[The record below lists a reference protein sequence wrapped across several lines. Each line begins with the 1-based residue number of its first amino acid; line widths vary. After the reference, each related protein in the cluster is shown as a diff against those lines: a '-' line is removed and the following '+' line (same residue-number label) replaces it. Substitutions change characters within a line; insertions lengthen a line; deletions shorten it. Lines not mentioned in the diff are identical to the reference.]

1 MACQILMKHIQFW
14 SRLDRASDPLVIF
27 GGRGK
32 KKKKKVPF
40 LTPMEDLIAGKAETP
55 HILCPSIAYTSWI
68 WFWEYLYRQSW
79 KKDGGTKYL
88 VSVTLSDLWPWQNF
102 KPISDQL
109 DRMAELPVKF
119 QESRYSG
126 KGQNLGENNNNN
138 NNNKHGNNNRRPNPW
153 PPNN

>member
-1 MACQILMKHIQFW
+1 MAITFDWLVRSEWNLYSFDRSLTEHQIQWLF
-14 SRLDRASDPLVIF
+14 LV
-27 GGRGK
+27 GEEK

-88 VSVTLSDLWPWQNF
+88 ISVTLSDLWPWQNF

-126 KGQNLGENNNNN
+126 KG
-138 NNNKHGNNNRRPNPW
+138 
-153 PPNN
+153 